1 MFIINMRV
9 KKDKY
14 YVIVNK
20 KNHVQ
25 GAFPFTEEGKKQ
37 AKKYLRKIN
46 KTKEYHIEER

>member
-1 MFIINMRV
+1 MRV

-14 YVIVNK
+14 YVIVNE

-37 AKKYLRKIN
+37 AKKYLKRIN
-46 KTKEYHIEER
+46 KTKEYRIEER